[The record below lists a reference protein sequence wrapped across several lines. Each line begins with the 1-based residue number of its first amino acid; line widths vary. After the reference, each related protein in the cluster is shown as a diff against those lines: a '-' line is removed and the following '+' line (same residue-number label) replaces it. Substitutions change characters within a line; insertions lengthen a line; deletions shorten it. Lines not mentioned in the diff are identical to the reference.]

1 MNISGYSEGSN
12 AKEFK
17 GKYLKEKIIHLLDEN
32 HLFLTGGAGVGKSY
46 ITNEITQHFRSE
58 QKTVI
63 TLGSTGVSAVNIGG
77 VTIHSFFIFGISA
90 SLEEL
95 VQNDKRS
102 KSRLKE
108 LQKIISAA
116 DLIIIDEI
124 SMVSAALFDMIVY
137 RLESMN
143 FRGRLLLVGD
153 FYQLPPVVASSG
165 ALFGELLYAFESS
178 SWKKISPLSIELM
191 TMHRN
196 NDPHFTQILSK
207 IRRGTCDNDVR
218 SILNHL
224 EQRVLPT
231 KNSLYTHLYGTNVQA
246 ENINAKMLDALN
258 ALEYTFVASIDTKIK
273 IHEKRLEGWIK
284 NLPVSESL
292 KIKKGSPILFCV
304 NKWGK
309 FINGDRGIIHDV
321 LEDCI
326 IVEKDDTFVRVERH
340 DFELS
345 EITISSSGEI
355 KQAAVAIFSQFPI
368 KLAYAITI
376 HKAQGMSI
384 DSLVCN
390 VDRIFAP
397 SQFYVAISRATNME
411 GLYIDFNGTDFE
423 AYLNRIIR
431 VDQRVEAF
439 YETLNDMI
447 QY

>member
-1 MNISGYSEGSN
+1 
-12 AKEFK
+12 
-17 GKYLKEKIIHLLDEN
+17 LKEKIIALMEDN

-46 ITNEITQHFRSE
+46 ITNEIISHFRSND
-58 QKTVI
+58 KSVI
-63 TLGSTGVSAVNIGG
+63 ALGSTGVSAVNIGG

-95 VQNDKRS
+95 VHNDKRS

-108 LQKIISAA
+108 LKKIISAA

-124 SMVSAALFDMIVY
+124 SMVSATLFDMIVY
-137 RLESMN
+137 RLESMG

-153 FYQLPPVVASSG
+153 FYQLPPVVASNG

-178 SWKKISPLSIELM
+178 SWKKIAPLNIELT

-196 NDPHFTQILSK
+196 NDARFTQILSK
-207 IRRGTCDNDVR
+207 IRQGICDNDVR
-218 SILNHL
+218 STLNHL
-224 EQRVLPT
+224 EQKSFPSE
-231 KNSLYTHLYGTNVQA
+231 NSLYTHLYGTNAQA
-246 ENINAKMLDALN
+246 ENINAKMLNALN
-258 ALEYTFVASIDTKIK
+258 ALEYTFVASIDTKTK
-273 IHEKRLEGWIK
+273 VHEKRLESWIK

-309 FINGDRGIIHDV
+309 FINGDRGVVHSIE
-321 LEDCI
+321 EDCI
-326 IVEKDDTFVRVERH
+326 IVAKDDVFVRVERH

-345 EITISSSGEI
+345 EITIDSSGEI

-397 SQFYVAISRATNME
+397 SQFYVAISRATNID
-411 GLYIDFNGTDFE
+411 GLYIDFNGANFE
-423 AYLNRIIR
+423 NYLDKIIR

>member
-1 MNISGYSEGSN
+1 M
-12 AKEFK
+12 
-17 GKYLKEKIIHLLDEN
+17 KEKIINLLRD
-32 HLFLTGGAGVGKSY
+32 HHIFLTGGAGVGKSY
-46 ITNEITQHFRSE
+46 ITNEIIADFRS
-58 QKTVI
+58 KNKSVVA
-63 TLGSTGVSAVNIGG
+63 LGSTGVSAVNIGG

-95 VQNDKRS
+95 VHNDKRS

-108 LQKIISAA
+108 LKKIIEAA

-137 RLESMN
+137 RLESMR

-153 FYQLPPVVASSG
+153 FYQLPPVISSGG

-178 SWKKISPLSIELM
+178 SWKKIAPLNIELTIM
-191 TMHRN
+191 QRTS
-196 NDPHFTQILSK
+196 DAHFTQILSK
-207 IRRGTCDNDVR
+207 IRQGICDDDVR

-224 EQRVLPT
+224 EQKSFPDNNT
-231 KNSLYTHLYGTNVQA
+231 LYTHLYGTNALA
-246 ENINAKMLDALN
+246 ENINAKMLAALN
-258 ALEYTFVASIDTKIK
+258 AVEFTFVASIDTKTK
-273 IHEKRLEGWIK
+273 INEKRLEGWIK
-284 NLPVSESL
+284 NLPVNEVL
-292 KIKKGSPILFCV
+292 KIKKGSPILFCI

-309 FINGDRGIIHDV
+309 FINGDRGVVHSIE
-321 LEDCI
+321 EDCI
-326 IVEKDDTFVRVERH
+326 IVEKDDVFVRVERH

-345 EITISSSGEI
+345 EISIDGNGEI
-355 KQAAVAIFSQFPI
+355 KQAAIATFSQFPI

-397 SQFYVAISRATNME
+397 SQFYVAISRATNIE
-411 GLYIDFNGTDFE
+411 GLYIDFNGADFE
-423 AYLNRIIR
+423 SYMRRIIH
-431 VDQRVEAF
+431 VDQRVDAF

-447 QY
+447 RY